1 MAIPN
6 KPTGRNV
13 NWGEK
18 GFFFLSLEQLGK
30 GREKENSIFSTP
42 ENSKLGKEER
52 GENLGTGKTGINPRN
67 LKQLREPWEYF
78 HSWFSP
84 NQHIPGFVPRKADP
98 SSFFRND
105 NSILGNDNFPVGSWS
120 SWGSVPFPPLP
131 PQDPNPINPPGLI
144 CISTELICITSTWRL
159 WN

>member
-18 GFFFLSLEQLGK
+18 GIFFLSLEQLGK

-52 GENLGTGKTGINPRN
+52 GENLGTGKTGISNSSGSLGNIFISGFHQTNTSLALSPERLIPVPFSGMTIPFWGMTIFQLGVEAPGVLFPFHPSLPRIPTP
-67 LKQLREPWEYF
+67 LIPQASFAYQR
-78 HSWFSP
+78 SWF
-84 NQHIPGFVPRKADP
+84 A
-98 SSFFRND
+98 
-105 NSILGNDNFPVGSWS
+105 
-120 SWGSVPFPPLP
+120 
-131 PQDPNPINPPGLI
+131 
-144 CISTELICITSTWRL
+144 
-159 WN
+159 